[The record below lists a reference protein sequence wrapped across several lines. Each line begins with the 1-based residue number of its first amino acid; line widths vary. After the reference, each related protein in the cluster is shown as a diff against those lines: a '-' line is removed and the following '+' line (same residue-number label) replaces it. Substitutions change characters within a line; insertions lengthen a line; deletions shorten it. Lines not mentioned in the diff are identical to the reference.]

1 LTLPDQYDI
10 FAQLIEELDELDVS
24 ELPEELDV
32 LELDGSEV
40 LDVSEL
46 PEELDGS
53 EELDVSELL
62 ELELLPLLPSVVLA
76 VSSLQWTS
84 ETETPV
90 ASNTELQ
97 G

>member
-1 LTLPDQYDI
+1 LPDQYDI

-62 ELELLPLLPSVVLA
+62 ELELLPLLPSMVVA

>member
-10 FAQLIEELDELDVS
+10 FAELIEELDELDVS

-62 ELELLPLLPSVVLA
+62 ELELLPLLPSVVVA

>member
-1 LTLPDQYDI
+1 MPDQYDI

-32 LELDGSEV
+32 LELDESEV

-62 ELELLPLLPSVVLA
+62 ELELLPLLPSVVVA

>member
-1 LTLPDQYDI
+1 MPDQYDI

-62 ELELLPLLPSVVLA
+62 ELELLPLLPSVVVA

>member
-1 LTLPDQYDI
+1 MTLPDQYDI

-62 ELELLPLLPSVVLA
+62 ELELLPLLPSVVVA